1 MTTDVG
7 QLLLE
12 TLHPASQKAAEAKL
26 SSLEGQPGFGFGL
39 LNYVQ
44 AQDQNVRMAAA
55 VYFKNYIKKFWTE
68 EKISAQDKVD
78 IKNNIVQIMISV
90 DQSCQ
95 MQISE
100 AVIQIANVDFPDDW
114 SNLVPNLISRLNLQ
128 DFKVNIGVLTTAH
141 AIFKRYVCCVK
152 YFTFFKFW
160 VINIIDG
167 DISSDRIS
175 CLQKLNRF

>member
-1 MTTDVG
+1 MIKMREAKCWVHKKMTTDVG

-12 TLHPASQKAAEAKL
+12 TLNPKSQKSAEAKL
-26 SSLEGQPGFGFGL
+26 AGLEGQPGFGFGL

-44 AQDQNVRMAAA
+44 TQDPNLRMAAA
-55 VYFKNYIKKFWTE
+55 VYFKNYIKKFWSE
-68 EKISAQDKVD
+68 DKITAQDKND
-78 IKNNIVQIMISV
+78 IKNNIVMIMISV

-114 SNLVPNLISRLNLQ
+114 ANLVPDLISKLNLE

-141 AIFKRYVCCVK
+141 AIFKR
-152 YFTFFKFW
+152 
-160 VINIIDG
+160 
-167 DISSDRIS
+167 
-175 CLQKLNRF
+175 